1 MKELN
6 IYLIEKLHLDK
17 HISNQFNI
25 DEISEKDEI
34 YLYDDDADVE
44 EEGDRDIFWDDCKS
58 ELETL
63 NKKYLGYIV
72 FQFDSLGS
80 IKKDITDDVIY
91 MIDGDLGVIT
101 DKIISGKDLGYDV
114 KIKGGHLEIHCIN
127 SGSRG
132 IYYIYALTQEGMNIC
147 SEYERG
153 ESDEPENLNFLKTD
167 EEHKYITPIEYD

>member
-1 MKELN
+1 MKN
-6 IYLIEKLHLDK
+6 INLYIIEKLHLDK
-17 HISNQFNI
+17 NIKNQFNI
-25 DEISEKDEI
+25 DNISPNDEV

-58 ELETL
+58 ELKTL
-63 NKKYLGYIV
+63 NKKYLGFIV

-80 IKKDITDDVIY
+80 IKGDIDDNKIY
-91 MIDGDLGVIT
+91 MLDGDLDNVT
-101 DKIISGKDLGYDV
+101 DKIITGKDLGYDV

-132 IYYIYALTQEGMNIC
+132 IYYIYALSERGLNIC

-153 ESDEPENLNFLKTD
+153 ENNEPENLNFLKTD
-167 EEHKYITPIEYD
+167 EDHKYIIPIEL